1 MLIIQ
6 SLLVVLFLLMIGDFI
21 ATFLYHVPEHVFGK
35 YHQIIHHSS
44 NRSFIR
50 YAITHKK
57 PQVLMFGFLGV
68 TPYIIPIPFLWHISP
83 LGVILGLIM
92 AEMHVIWRHNEKGK
106 TPYRIVHICQIL
118 FITTPEIHQQHHQNI
133 NSAYGDIFTFYDNPA
148 KIWLRILS
156 NLRLDISNN
165 LE

>member
-1 MLIIQ
+1 LLIIQ
-6 SLLVVLFLLMIGDFI
+6 SLLIALFLLMIGDFI

-57 PQVLMFGFLGV
+57 PQVLMSGFLAV
-68 TPYIIPIPFLWHISP
+68 TPYIIPIPFLWHISSP
-83 LGVILGLIM
+83 GVILGLIM
-92 AEMHVIWRHNEKGK
+92 AEMHVIWRHNENKK
-106 TPYRIVHICQIL
+106 TPSIIVNICQIM

-133 NSAYGDIFTFYDNPA
+133 NSAYGDIFTFYNNPA
-148 KIWLRILS
+148 KLWFKFLS
-156 NLRLDISNN
+156 NLTLSKIT
-165 LE
+165 